1 MDTRFIAP
9 LLVSL
14 LLFVG
19 NQIILFECLHFVVG
33 FVVPLL

>member
-1 MDTRFIAP
+1 MDTRFMAP

-19 NQIILFECLHFVVG
+19 NQIILFERRHFVVG
-33 FVVPLL
+33 FVVLL